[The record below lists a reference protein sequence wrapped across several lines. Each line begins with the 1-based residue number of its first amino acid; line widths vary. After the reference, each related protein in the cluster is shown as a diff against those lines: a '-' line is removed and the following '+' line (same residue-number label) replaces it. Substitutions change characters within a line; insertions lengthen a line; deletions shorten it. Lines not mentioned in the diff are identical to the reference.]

1 MGLLDRI
8 TTTITTIEK
17 IKEDGLV
24 KLENAAIYAEERRE
38 KNKTDAKRIQKIKE
52 GFFGKSHSTIDKN
65 DKKYKR

>member
-1 MGLLDRI
+1 MGILDKI

-17 IKEDGLV
+17 ITEDGLV

-52 GFFGKSHSTIDKN
+52 GFFGKSKSKIDKN